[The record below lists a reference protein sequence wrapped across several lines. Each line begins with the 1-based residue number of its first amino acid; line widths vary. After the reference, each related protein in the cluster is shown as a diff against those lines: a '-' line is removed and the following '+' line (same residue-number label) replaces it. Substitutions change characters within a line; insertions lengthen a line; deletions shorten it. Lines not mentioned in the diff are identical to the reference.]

1 MSKVFD
7 QARPRFSFWLKVNF
21 RKIASNEQVEWRKI
35 ENFVISK
42 CYPDHVLKDKGK
54 KANFRKTSKN
64 FKIVDGNLRWY
75 LERMIFGNDIK
86 LQIPQYHSILP

>member
-21 RKIASNEQVEWRKI
+21 RKIASNEQVELRKI

-42 CYPDHVLKDKGK
+42 CYSEDISKDKGK
-54 KANFRKTSKN
+54 EVNFRKTFKN
-64 FKIVDGNLRWY
+64 FKIVDGNLRY
-75 LERMIFGNDIK
+75 KVKRRMIFGNDIK
-86 LQIPQYHSILP
+86 LPQYHSILP